1 MIRVGTVLCP
11 VDLGP
16 TSESTVRLG
25 SILCERLG
33 ARLVLHHNLDS
44 RPPGFLSVR
53 WMWSEDHED
62 DAARQADSAP
72 ERLRELMAG
81 RRR

>member
-44 RPPGFLSVR
+44 RPS
-53 WMWSEDHED
+53 
-62 DAARQADSAP
+62 
-72 ERLRELMAG
+72 G
-81 RRR
+81 RG